1 MYIRIFETCS
11 NHAVMFLVLQIS
23 NYVVLIWLYSVYG
36 SKTWYAVF
44 SNVQIVLC
52 LMINDLACIAG
63 KRAHYAS
70 DDGAYEHVLPRY
82 IVENR

>member
-1 MYIRIFETCS
+1 
-11 NHAVMFLVLQIS
+11 
-23 NYVVLIWLYSVYG
+23 
-36 SKTWYAVF
+36 
-44 SNVQIVLC
+44 
-52 LMINDLACIAG
+52 MINDLACIAG